1 MQSEANFFL
10 ARLDRITSFSFIE
23 IHKLVAKSVCKDN
36 YEIFSM
42 YGLQQIY
49 IAKKVNIL
57 IQKIGYEIVY

>member
-1 MQSEANFFL
+1 MLIFSCKVRQNHF
-10 ARLDRITSFSFIE
+10 FSFIE
-23 IHKLVAKSVCKDN
+23 IHKLVTKSLCKDN

-57 IQKIGYEIVY
+57 IQKIAYEIVY